1 MRYSV
6 PQATWFRPMP
16 AYGVNDAFFSALN
29 KEIGQVF
36 DDLGFSTTQP
46 GRNPAPRMSVS
57 ETANFVEIEAEL
69 PGIDENDVEV
79 ELNSDVLTIKGEK
92 KLNGGGQQKDY
103 YYQERAVGKFARSIT
118 LPFEPDPKTVKT
130 VFAKG
135 VLTITLP
142 KSAGIKQQTVRIPLH

>member
-1 MRYSV
+1 
-6 PQATWFRPMP
+6 MP
-16 AYGVNDAFFSALN
+16 AYGVNDTFFSALN

-36 DDLGFSTTQP
+36 DDMGFSTTQP

-57 ETANFVEIEAEL
+57 ETENFVEIEAEL
-69 PGIDENDVEV
+69 PGVEANDVDV
-79 ELNSDVLTIKGEK
+79 ELNDDVLTIKGEK
-92 KLNGGGQQKDY
+92 KLNYNGQQKDY

-130 VFAKG
+130 AFAKG

-142 KSAGIKQQTVRIPLH
+142 KAAGVKHQTVKIPLH